1 MTVLD
6 LRKASLKSVCDVLSR
21 AGKEIAPEAIEKM
34 YSRSGKEIR
43 QLESELGKLVGYVG
57 ERRKIT
63 GTDVEALFSD
73 SHEAAFFDLNNVLRT
88 ADIKRCLPA
97 LHENLKLVSHP
108 LQTLASIATE
118 FRRLM
123 VAREMLFTVFR
134 SSWKRGMNYQS
145 FLPILKRVREENP
158 GMAQKGKFSLL
169 AMKDYP
175 LYLYLRDAQKFPM
188 GKLTGIMEAVLEADV
203 LMKSSK
209 LGAHAPKAILENL
222 VLTICTPADSK
233 ADRAKKA
240 G

>member
-1 MTVLD
+1 
-6 LRKASLKSVCDVLSR
+6 
-21 AGKEIAPEAIEKM
+21 
-34 YSRSGKEIR
+34 
-43 QLESELGKLVGYVG
+43 
-57 ERRKIT
+57 
-63 GTDVEALFSD
+63 
-73 SHEAAFFDLNNVLRT
+73 
-88 ADIKRCLPA
+88 
-97 LHENLKLVSHP
+97 
-108 LQTLASIATE
+108 
-118 FRRLM
+118 
-123 VAREMLFTVFR
+123 
-134 SSWKRGMNYQS
+134 MNYQS